1 MTVRATNWSRPSSAR
16 TICKIIVMQE
26 TIYTI
31 GHSTHSSERFI
42 ALLKQ
47 HRITALCDV
56 RSQPYSR
63 MNPQFNREVLKQQ
76 LWQLGIGYVFLGTEL
91 GARSADVS
99 CYDHG
104 KVQYDRLARTEL
116 FRQGLERVKE
126 GVRDY
131 RVALMCSEKDPLEC
145 HRTLLVSRQLEIL
158 GFTIQHILADGNLE
172 NQSEALSRLTDKLHM
187 AEPDMFRS
195 REEVLADAYRIQS
208 DRIAYTL
215 EETPRADATRSA
227 AG

>member
-1 MTVRATNWSRPSSAR
+1 MH
-16 TICKIIVMQE
+16 E

-47 HRITALCDV
+47 HGITALCDV

-63 MNPQFNREVLKQQ
+63 MNPQFNRETLKQS
-76 LWQLGIGYVFLGTEL
+76 LRESGIDYVFLGTEL
-91 GARSADVS
+91 GARSSDVS

-104 KVQYDRLARTEL
+104 KVQYDRLAQTQL
-116 FRQGLERVKE
+116 FRQGLERVEEAVK
-126 GVRDY
+126 DH

-145 HRTLLVSRQLEIL
+145 HRTILVSRQLETL
-158 GFTIQHILADGNLE
+158 GFAIQHILADGNLE
-172 NQSEALSRLTDKLHM
+172 SHSDALDRLANKLHM
-187 AEPDMFRS
+187 GEPDMFRS
-195 REEVLADAYRIQS
+195 HEEVLGDVYRIQS

-215 EETPRADATRSA
+215 DETSRADTTRSA

>member
-1 MTVRATNWSRPSSAR
+1 MH
-16 TICKIIVMQE
+16 E
-26 TIYTI
+26 TIFTI

-47 HRITALCDV
+47 HGITALCDV

-63 MNPQFNREVLKQQ
+63 MNPQFNRETLKQ
-76 LWQLGIGYVFLGTEL
+76 LLRESGIDYVFLGTEL

-104 KVQYDRLARTEL
+104 KVQYDRLAQTQL

-126 GVRDY
+126 VAKDH

-145 HRTLLVSRQLEIL
+145 HRTILISRQLETL
-158 GFTIQHILADGNLE
+158 GFAVQHILVDGNLE
-172 NQSEALSRLTDKLHM
+172 SHSDALDRLAHKLHM
-187 AEPDMFRS
+187 GEPDMFRS
-195 REEVLADAYRIQS
+195 HEEVLEDVYRIQS
-208 DRIAYTL
+208 DRIAYTQD
-215 EETPRADATRSA
+215 ETARVDTTRSA